1 MASLIN
7 ASTTGLGGIITTGDN
22 SGSLALQTGGTTALT
37 IDTSQNVSINPGSL
51 LLNGASA
58 ATTDSKINTQIT
70 TAGSFLTLAEFRNLD
85 YTSGTRSFIRV
96 RNAVSSGSSGS
107 AYFGQGQDNKLYLI
121 ANNSARGG
129 DLVIDGGT
137 GYVGLGTSSPLTPL
151 QVAVT
156 RTSSTNATSI
166 TLSDNVTGIQTNGLY
181 KSIRSTSNGG
191 SSISEIRFLETDG
204 TNNNTSIGFATAPTA
219 GTLLERMRINQN
231 GYVTKPYQPAFCAFL
246 NTNSSAS
253 SGISAIPLN
262 TVAYDTTNSFNTST
276 NRYTIPIAGY
286 YLFSANI
293 VLEYGSANET
303 YVSAEI
309 WVNGVRTTGSGW
321 AHKYWPSSSYANST
335 GTHIVYLNAGDY
347 VQLGTELS
355 TACTIYGGSQQA
367 SGFNYAATKLYGY
380 LLG

>member
-37 IDTSQNVSINPGSL
+37 IDSSQNVSINPGSL

-166 TLSDNVTGIQTNGLY
+166 TLSDNVTGIQTSGVY
-181 KSIRSTSNGG
+181 KAIRSISNNTA
-191 SSISEIRFLETDG
+191 SVSEIRFLETDG
-204 TNNNTSIGFATAPTA
+204 TNNNTSIAFATQSTA
-219 GTLLERMRINQN
+219 NALTERMRITQN

-246 NTNSSAS
+246 NTDSSAS
-253 SGISAIPLN
+253 IGVSAIPLN
-262 TVAYDTTNSFNTST
+262 AVWYDTTGSFNPTT
-276 NRYTIPIAGY
+276 YRYTIPIAGY

-293 VLEYGSANET
+293 ALEYNSANET
-303 YVSAEI
+303 YFSAEI
-309 WVNGVRTTGSGW
+309 WVNGGRTTASGW
-321 AHKYWPSSSYANST
+321 ASKYWPSSSYANST
-335 GTHIVYLNAGDY
+335 GTHIVYLNVGDY
-347 VQLGTELS
+347 VQLGTEIS
-355 TACTIYGGSQQA
+355 TASTIFGGSQ
-367 SGFNYAATKLYGY
+367 YAATKLYGY